1 VLTKSGGLIEK
12 QGKGTPQGG
21 VISPLLANLF
31 LHYTFDQWLSKNHPT
46 VKFVRY
52 ADDAIIHCVS
62 QAHAEFI
69 LQQVNKRMQECGLEL
84 HKDKK
89 KIVYCKDAKKEGKHT
104 QLSNSIS

>member
-1 VLTKSGGLIEK
+1 LLTKSGGLIEK

-31 LHYTFDQWLSKNHPT
+31 LHCTFDQWPSKNHPT

-52 ADDAIIHCVS
+52 ADDAIIRCVS

-69 LQQVNKRMQECGLEL
+69 LQQVNKRMQECVLEL
-84 HKDKK
+84 HKVKK
-89 KIVYCKDAKKEGKHT
+89 KIVYFKDAKRRGKHP
-104 QLSNSIS
+104 IVKFDF